1 MKFISESA
9 FRCQVNSGRTCVVN
23 SGKVYDVT
31 DFINKH
37 PGGSEI
43 LEKHSGEDV
52 TQVMKTHDTHQHS
65 PAAYRILDKYYIGH
79 LNSSAGEVRKR
90 GPASHADNGTTDLKA
105 EMDLT
110 KDKVCGVING
120 VANGYTVHDVV
131 QDSIADWSKP
141 VFWQVGNFG
150 NKYFDWV
157 HDPIDHHMRLF
168 YSDVFEFFSW
178 APWWLV
184 VLYWSP
190 ICIAMLWFS
199 YSQFLAEPVV
209 WNLIGL
215 GSVTVPLTMY
225 PVLFLIGVLMWTL
238 DEYVVHRWLF
248 HMRPPANSKFLI
260 TAHFLLHG
268 QHHKSPMDKK
278 RLVFPPAPATVLGVL
293 IYYLYISL
301 APSAVAQ
308 VMFAG
313 TIVGYMGYDLI
324 HYYLHHG
331 TPFLTY
337 FQDLKTYHVKH
348 HFKDQQR
355 GFGISSKLWD
365 YPFGTLIK

>member
-1 MKFISESA
+1 MKVISESA
-9 FRCQVNSGRTCVVN
+9 FQCQVNSGRTCVIN
-23 SGKVYDVT
+23 SGQVYDVT
-31 DFINKH
+31 DFVSKH
-37 PGGSEI
+37 PGGKEI
-43 LEKHSGEDV
+43 LENHSGEDV
-52 TQVMKTHDTHQHS
+52 TQLMKTHDTHQHS

-79 LNSSAGEVRKR
+79 LNNSGGELRKR
-90 GPASHADNGTTDLKA
+90 GQSSGTDGK
-105 EMDLT
+105 DLT
-110 KDKVCGVING
+110 SDKVSGLVNG
-120 VANGYTVHDVV
+120 EANGYIVHNVLKDN
-131 QDSIADWSKP
+131 IADWSKP
-141 VFWQVGNFG
+141 VFWQVGSFG
-150 NKYFDWV
+150 DKYFDWV

-168 YSDVFEFFSW
+168 YSDVLEFFSW

-184 VLYWSP
+184 VLYWTP
-190 ICIAMLWFS
+190 ICAVVLWLS
-199 YSQFLAEPVV
+199 YTEFLAGPVL

-215 GSVTVPLTMY
+215 GSVTVPLTCF
-225 PVLFLIGVLMWTL
+225 PVLFLLGVLMWTL
-238 DEYVVHRWLF
+238 DEYIVHRWLF
-248 HMRPPANSKFLI
+248 HMRPPTNSKFLI

-278 RLVFPPAPATVLGVL
+278 RLVFPPLPATVLGVI
-293 IYYLYISL
+293 IYYTYRLI
-301 APSAVAQ
+301 APPAVTH
-308 VMFAG
+308 VLFAG
-313 TIVGYMGYDLI
+313 TIVGYLGYDLI